1 MNFIVPTLMLGVPLV
16 MVIMEIYQ
24 IIKVNSIDRE
34 IQTIKP
40 VIPEMTERKREMF
53 NLENLKIET
62 PKRRVAK

>member
-24 IIKVNSIDRE
+24 IIKVNSLDRE